1 MVKKLNDVGNA
12 DERATPR
19 QHLRASEKKKRI
31 KTQKDIASPSSVSAH
46 KTATNKIKKMVVD
59 GNKKLG
65 QTKKSTTSSVF
76 KHEKIVVKNLHTPV
90 DSLTP
95 TPTEDRLKKKL
106 LNLVKDC
113 NQQYNLLNDY
123 DEIPNSLHNIERQL
137 QEILLEVNEKTENFT
152 NFLNQIYQEKYLNL
166 EEKARLREVVVRL
179 FSCVYFSPKVKSDFD
194 IHEGKIIDVYGLPAF
209 SSADHIQTASHHKKM
224 KTTMEDAS
232 RTCGYFTARSSVH
245 VLLDHPLEIKAFSDP
260 AVLSA
265 LATMYGEVLIQP
277 SMDPVIKQ
285 EILRSFNTI
294 LAPYRIKNTS
304 AVGCIIPCIRVWSG
318 SYEDYKNI
326 QEINAHWNSTKVSTR
341 LTSQALWQS
350 FVGTEVRGLN
360 IPKGGLLLR
369 PPAPPL
375 VAQAQS
381 LAWELTQQVYQRL
394 GDNAFA
400 EINFISVND
409 NTLSLRAYNHRNKI
423 VAQSDIV
430 HLFDVITAADD
441 FSLLLREECDADG
454 PHSMLREK
462 ARK

>member
-1 MVKKLNDVGNA
+1 MVKKMKDVVNS
-12 DERATPR
+12 DERAAPH
-19 QHLRASEKKKRI
+19 QNLRAREKTTRI
-31 KTQKDIASPSSVSAH
+31 KNKKDVVPQSSISVRQSST
-46 KTATNKIKKMVVD
+46 KKIKKMVVD
-59 GNKKLG
+59 DNKKLG
-65 QTKKSTTSSVF
+65 QAKQSITSSVF
-76 KHEKIVVKNLHTPV
+76 KHEKIVVKNLHTLV
-90 DSLTP
+90 NASIP
-95 TPTEDRLKKKL
+95 TPTENRLKKKL

-113 NQQYNLLNDY
+113 NQQYNILNDN
-123 DEIPNSLHNIERQL
+123 DEIPNSLQKLERQL
-137 QEILLEVNEKTENFT
+137 QEILLEVNEKTENLT
-152 NFLNQIYQEKYLNL
+152 NFLNQIYQEKFLNL

-179 FSCVYFSPKVKSDFD
+179 FSCVYFNPKMKSELDLQQ
-194 IHEGKIIDVYGLPAF
+194 GKIIDVYGLPAF
-209 SSADHIQTASHHKKM
+209 SSAGNIDIASRHEKM
-224 KTTMEDAS
+224 TTTMQDAS

-245 VLLDHPLEIKAFSDP
+245 ILLDYPLEIKAFSDP

-265 LATMYGEVLIQP
+265 LATMYGEILIQP
-277 SMDPVIKQ
+277 SMDSVIKQ
-285 EILRSFNTI
+285 EILQSFNSI
-294 LAPYRIKNTS
+294 LAPYRIKNTN
-304 AVGCIIPCIRVWSG
+304 AIGCIIPCIRVWSG

-341 LTSQALWQS
+341 LASQALWQS
-350 FVGTEVRGLN
+350 FVGAEIGSSD
-360 IPKGGLLLR
+360 ISKGGLLLR

-381 LAWELTQQVYQRL
+381 LAWELTQQVYHRL
-394 GDNAFA
+394 GDVAFA
-400 EINFISVND
+400 EINFISVSD

>member
-1 MVKKLNDVGNA
+1 MVKKLNDVGNS
-12 DERATPR
+12 DGRATSR
-19 QHLRASEKKKRI
+19 QPLEDGDKKKRV
-31 KTQKDIASPSSVSAH
+31 KNKKDVASRSEVSAH
-46 KTATNKIKKMVVD
+46 KSATNKIKKMVVA

-65 QTKKSTTSSVF
+65 QTKQPSKSSVL
-76 KHEKIVVKNLHTPV
+76 KHEKIVVKNLHPPV
-90 DSLTP
+90 DP
-95 TPTEDRLKKKL
+95 IAHTPTEDRLKKKMI
-106 LNLVKDC
+106 NLVKDC
-113 NQQYNLLNDY
+113 NLQYNLLNDN
-123 DEIPNSLHNIERQL
+123 DEIPNSLHDVERLL
-137 QEILLEVNEKTENFT
+137 QEVLLEVNEKTDNFT

-179 FSCVYFSPKVKSDFD
+179 FSCVYFSPKIKNDRDV
-194 IHEGKIIDVYGLPAF
+194 HEGKIIDVYGLPAF
-209 SSADHIQTASHHKKM
+209 SSAEHIDTASQYEKM
-224 KTTMEDAS
+224 RTTMEDAS
-232 RTCGYFTARSSVH
+232 RTCGYFTPRSSVH
-245 VLLDHPLEIKAFSDP
+245 VLLDYPLEIKAFSDP

-285 EILRSFNTI
+285 EILRSFNAI
-294 LAPYRIKNTS
+294 LLPYRIKNTS
-304 AVGCIIPCIRVWSG
+304 AAGCIIPCIRVWSG

-326 QEINAHWNSTKVSTR
+326 QEINAHWNSTKVSQR

-350 FVGTEVRGLN
+350 FVGMEVRGSN
-360 IPKGGLLLR
+360 VPKGGLLLR

-375 VAQAQS
+375 VAQAQA

-394 GDNAFA
+394 GDTAFA